1 MSFKEKPIKTR
12 EKSEIIITDFL
23 KEKLGAEEDILIV
36 RARRTRKIQ
45 TNDGTRNR
53 KRTIVVKF
61 FNFKDKSR
69 ILYTYRENKL
79 WKKKIFVSESSS
91 GDTASICK
99 GLLQKA
105 KGSSIAEQGSKG
117 CT

>member
-1 MSFKEKPIKTR
+1 M
-12 EKSEIIITDFL
+12 
-23 KEKLGAEEDILIV
+23 KEKLRVEEDILIV
-36 RARRTRKIQ
+36 RAHRTGKIQ
-45 TNDGTRNR
+45 TNDGARNR
-53 KRTIVVKF
+53 KRTIVMKL

-91 GDTASICK
+91 EDTASICK

-105 KGSSIAEQGSKG
+105 KGSSIAKQGSKS

>member
-1 MSFKEKPIKTR
+1 M
-12 EKSEIIITDFL
+12 
-23 KEKLGAEEDILIV
+23 KEKLRVEEDILIV
-36 RARRTRKIQ
+36 RAHRTGKIQ
-45 TNDGTRNR
+45 TNDRARNR
-53 KRTIVVKF
+53 KRTIVMKL

-91 GDTASICK
+91 EDTASICK

-105 KGSSIAEQGSKG
+105 KGSSIAKQGSKS

>member
-1 MSFKEKPIKTR
+1 M
-12 EKSEIIITDFL
+12 
-23 KEKLGAEEDILIV
+23 KEKLRVEEDILIV
-36 RARRTRKIQ
+36 RAHRTGKIQ
-45 TNDGTRNR
+45 TNDRARNR
-53 KRTIVVKF
+53 KRTIVMKL

-91 GDTASICK
+91 EDTASICK

>member
-1 MSFKEKPIKTR
+1 M
-12 EKSEIIITDFL
+12 
-23 KEKLGAEEDILIV
+23 KEKLGVEEDILTV
-36 RARRTRKIQ
+36 RAHRTGKIQ

-69 ILYTYRENKL
+69 ILYTYRENNL
-79 WKKKIFVSESSS
+79 WKKKIFVSESFSE
-91 GDTASICK
+91 DAASICK

-105 KGSSIAEQGSKG
+105 KRSSIA
-117 CT
+117 